1 MELRSPDPTANPYLA
16 LAAILRAG
24 LDGIKNKIDP
34 PEDVDCNIFK
44 MNAEERHTRGIEE
57 LPGTLM
63 EAVSC
68 MEKDAFM
75 RETLGDHI
83 FEKYITLKKEEW
95 NRYRRQVTDWEIN
108 EYLNKF

>member
-1 MELRSPDPTANPYLA
+1 MELRSPDPTANPYLT
-16 LAAILRAG
+16 LAVILRAG
-24 LDGIKNKIDP
+24 LDGIRNQILP
-34 PEDVDCNIFK
+34 PKDVDCNIFK
-44 MNAEERHTRGIEE
+44 MSAEERQARGIEE

-68 MEKDAFM
+68 MEEDAFM
-75 RETLGDHI
+75 RETLGNHI

-95 NRYRRQVTDWEIN
+95 NRYRRQVTDWEIS